1 LQQEHLRLQQEHG
14 ALEARAEE
22 SQHHIGRLESQL
34 LSQTLLYDDCNAQ
47 LNNLRKTTKQVEKAL
62 VALTAAAG
70 ATDAATATSVATAA
84 RNEEVARRE
93 LLSLQSINANIHATL
108 IEENETLKRTVG
120 ECKAK
125 EERVAAACTQWE
137 RKCHVAEGSEE
148 EMKRKYAVFHEYF
161 QQVKRVWY
169 CPSRRNTFVCC
180 GTSHCPSRRHFR
192 YPLQCRSGVVGSC
205 VCGWT

>member
-1 LQQEHLRLQQEHG
+1 MQQEHLRLQQEHG

-70 ATDAATATSVATAA
+70 ATGAATATSVATAA

-93 LLSLQSINANIHATL
+93 LMSLQSINANIHATL

-125 EERVAAACTQWE
+125 EEKVAAACTQWE

-161 QQVKRVWY
+161 QQVKREY
-169 CPSRRNTFVCC
+169 FQRLC
-180 GTSHCPSRRHFR
+180 GTSHCPSRRITFVW
-192 YPLQCRSGVVGSC
+192 Y
-205 VCGWT
+205 